1 LQDFSEAEKGGC
13 ERVNNYYVHHVPG
26 RLRVRVPQVKQ
37 SPKESRNV
45 QALLQDL
52 LGVESVS
59 VNPITGSVL
68 VTYDKDMIDSNEI
81 FGCLKDQGHFEE
93 PRPWPNHDSSPIPY
107 SDAQKFIGRAIIGW
121 AVGKALEQSG
131 LSFLTALI

>member
-1 LQDFSEAEKGGC
+1 M
-13 ERVNNYYVHHVPG
+13 NHYYVHHVPG
-26 RLRVRVPQVKQ
+26 RLRVRVPQVKR
-37 SPKESRNV
+37 SPKESRRV
-45 QALLQDL
+45 QDHLKDL
-52 LGVESVS
+52 MGVENVS

-68 VTYDKDMIDSNEI
+68 VTYDQNRIDSSEI
-81 FGCLKDQGHFEE
+81 LGHLRDQGHIEE
-93 PRPWPNHDSSPIPY
+93 IHRSSNSDNLSIPY